1 MDQPAR
7 ELNRKLTGT
16 IAGSLLSEQG
26 RRLYFPR
33 GIVAQAVEAQGEACR
48 LNATAGIAALKGRPL
63 FLSPVKEQLPF
74 LEPEEIFSYA
84 PTAGLSEL
92 RERWLRE
99 MMDKNPSLAGK
110 ETSRPVIVGGLTHGL
125 SLIAD
130 LFVDAGDTVV
140 MPEPFWGNYNLIFS
154 VRRRAHIKTFYLFD
168 CRGGL
173 DLDSLERALGRAG
186 RGKVILLLNFP
197 NNPTGYSVRR
207 EEADRLHELLA
218 KAAAGG
224 LRLLLVLDDAYFGL
238 FYEQGSYT
246 QSIFARA
253 ADLHENILAVK
264 VDGATKENLAWGLR
278 LGFVTFASSSLGQE
292 HYAALEQ
299 KLMGALRSSVS
310 SSSRL
315 SQSLLLRAM
324 KSPDYLGQKRQVFDL
339 LKQRYLRSRELL
351 ASLQGPLDVLPFN
364 SGYFLCF
371 RTGPDEAEPLRRV
384 LLSEHGIG
392 TISLRDCYLRV
403 AYSSVDEEELEELYC
418 RIMQAA
424 AGLRR

>member
-7 ELNRKLTGT
+7 ELNRILADT
-16 IAGSLLSEQG
+16 IAGRLLSELG

-33 GIVAQAVEAQGEACR
+33 GIVAQAVEAEREARR

-84 PTAGLSEL
+84 PTAGHPEL
-92 RERWLRE
+92 RELWLQE
-99 MMDKNPSLAGK
+99 MIDKNPSLAGK
-110 ETSRPVIVGGLTHGL
+110 GTSRPVVVGGLTHGL
-125 SLIAD
+125 SLVAD

-140 MPEPFWGNYNLIFS
+140 VPEPFWGNYNLIFS
-154 VRRRAHIKTFYLFD
+154 VRNRADIKTFGLFD
-168 CRGGL
+168 RRGGF
-173 DLDSLERALGRAG
+173 DLDSLGRAVGRRG

-197 NNPTGYSVRR
+197 NNPTGYSLGR
-207 EEADRLHELLA
+207 EEAERVHELLA
-218 KAAAGG
+218 EAAAGG
-224 LRLLLVLDDAYFGL
+224 RRLILVLDDAYFGL

-246 QSIFARA
+246 QSMFARA
-253 ADLHENILAVK
+253 ADLHDNILAVK

-278 LGFVTFASSSLGQE
+278 LGFVTFASRSLGQE
-292 HYAALEQ
+292 HYATLEQ

-324 KSPDYLGQKRQVFDL
+324 KSPDYREQKQRVFDL
-339 LKQRYLRSRELL
+339 LKQRYLRSREVL
-351 ASLQGPLDVLPFN
+351 AALQGPLEVLPFN

-384 LLSEHGIG
+384 LLSEHSIG
-392 TISLRDCYLRV
+392 TISVRDRHLRV
-403 AYSSVDEEELEELYC
+403 AYSSVDVEDLEELYR